1 MAIQIHLMFLFIQE
15 ARKMLDKGE
24 DSNTSHVLI
33 YHRCPLC
40 KVGMPGHSNTSHVL
54 IYLLV
59 CADTNAESIFKYISC
74 SYLSI
79 PKIWLSAYLRYSNT
93 SHVLIYPTFFQR
105 FCILLY
111 SSTSHFSS
119 IFFYF
124 YQVHC
129 IFSLYLIFH
138 LELLIFMVSQTF

>member
-1 MAIQIHLMFLFIQE
+1 MFLFI
-15 ARKMLDKGE
+15 RKTKPE
-24 DSNTSHVLI
+24 DIKFV
-33 YHRCPLC
+33 
-40 KVGMPGHSNTSHVL
+40 
-54 IYLLV
+54 
-59 CADTNAESIFKYISC
+59 AFKYISC
-74 SYLSI
+74 SYLSLTQTTSRI
-79 PKIWLSAYLRYSNT
+79 DLMRFKYISCSYLSNMGGITNEVHGNSNT